1 MFKKEHTGNMLE
13 KIIIA
18 PSKNNIERRTA
29 IWNMVSSILGAAQS
43 AIFLLVVT
51 HVCDAVY
58 AGIFSIAT
66 TLGYQIIAIG
76 SYGMRNFQ
84 ATDVKQKYKFK
95 EYLLSRYFTS
105 IAMFIFLIGYVW
117 IKDYNTEKALI
128 ILAFGVYKAVDV
140 IEDVFH
146 GEFQR
151 YNRLDIGAISMTIRY
166 VISFLVFAVVL
177 ITSHNLLFACIC
189 EAVISILVFIILT
202 YEVIKPRK
210 ILSVK
215 GALKHTG
222 WLLRDCFPLFIG
234 GFLYLYVCNAPKYAI
249 DNCLSQ
255 ESQMYFAIL
264 FMPVFV
270 VNLLSSF
277 VYRPLLV
284 RMAICWNEKRN
295 KEFWHMVMTQIAL
308 IFVLTIMGILGAYL
322 CGTQILSLVYG
333 VDVNPYRNCLVLLM
347 FGGGF
352 AALIGFLIN
361 VLTVMR
367 LQTLLLLG
375 YMVASVAALIVS
387 NPIVS
392 KLGIFGASVLYVGL
406 MVLVAAFLLV
416 SAVFYKKKK

>member
-1 MFKKEHTGNMLE
+1 MLE

-392 KLGIFGASVLYVGL
+392 NLGIFGASVLYVGL

>member
-1 MFKKEHTGNMLE
+1 MFKKEHTENMLE

-117 IKDYNTEKALI
+117 IKDYNTEKALT

-295 KEFWHMVMTQIAL
+295 KEFWHMVMIQIAL
-308 IFVLTIMGILGAYL
+308 IFVLTILGILGAYL

-392 KLGIFGASVLYVGL
+392 KLGIFGASILYVGL

>member
-1 MFKKEHTGNMLE
+1 MLE

-295 KEFWHMVMTQIAL
+295 KEFWHMVMTQITL

>member
-1 MFKKEHTGNMLE
+1 MLE

-177 ITSHNLLFACIC
+177 ITSHDLLFACIC

-392 KLGIFGASVLYVGL
+392 KLGIFGASILYVGL

>member
-1 MFKKEHTGNMLE
+1 MLE

-295 KEFWHMVMTQIAL
+295 KEFWHMVMIQIAL

-392 KLGIFGASVLYVGL
+392 KLGIFGASILYVGL

>member
-1 MFKKEHTGNMLE
+1 MLE

-117 IKDYNTEKALI
+117 IKDYNIEKALI

-295 KEFWHMVMTQIAL
+295 KEFWHMVMTQITL

>member
-1 MFKKEHTGNMLE
+1 MLE

-295 KEFWHMVMTQIAL
+295 KEFWHMVMIQIAL

-375 YMVASVAALIVS
+375 YMAASVAALFVS

-392 KLGIFGASVLYVGL
+392 NLGIFGASVLYVGL
-406 MVLVAAFLLV
+406 MVLVAAFLLI
-416 SAVFYKKKK
+416 SAVFYKKRK

>member
-1 MFKKEHTGNMLE
+1 MFKKEHTENMLE

-177 ITSHNLLFACIC
+177 IISRNLLLACIC

>member
-1 MFKKEHTGNMLE
+1 MLE

-308 IFVLTIMGILGAYL
+308 IFVLTILGILGAYL

-392 KLGIFGASVLYVGL
+392 KLGIFGASILYVGL

>member
-1 MFKKEHTGNMLE
+1 MFKKEHTENMLE

-117 IKDYNTEKALI
+117 IKDYNTEKALT

-392 KLGIFGASVLYVGL
+392 KLGIFGASILYVGL

>member
-1 MFKKEHTGNMLE
+1 MLE

-105 IAMFIFLIGYVW
+105 IAMFIFLIGYVC

>member
-1 MFKKEHTGNMLE
+1 MLE

-18 PSKNNIERRTA
+18 PSKNTIERRTA

-308 IFVLTIMGILGAYL
+308 IFVLTILGILGAYL

-392 KLGIFGASVLYVGL
+392 KLGIFGASILYVGL

>member
-1 MFKKEHTGNMLE
+1 MLE

-406 MVLVAAFLLV
+406 MVLVAAFLLI

>member
-1 MFKKEHTGNMLE
+1 
-13 KIIIA
+13 
-18 PSKNNIERRTA
+18 
-29 IWNMVSSILGAAQS
+29 
-43 AIFLLVVT
+43 
-51 HVCDAVY
+51 
-58 AGIFSIAT
+58 
-66 TLGYQIIAIG
+66 
-76 SYGMRNFQ
+76 
-84 ATDVKQKYKFK
+84 
-95 EYLLSRYFTS
+95 
-105 IAMFIFLIGYVW
+105 
-117 IKDYNTEKALI
+117 
-128 ILAFGVYKAVDV
+128 
-140 IEDVFH
+140 
-146 GEFQR
+146 
-151 YNRLDIGAISMTIRY
+151 
-166 VISFLVFAVVL
+166 
-177 ITSHNLLFACIC
+177 
-189 EAVISILVFIILT
+189 
-202 YEVIKPRK
+202 
-210 ILSVK
+210 
-215 GALKHTG
+215 
-222 WLLRDCFPLFIG
+222 
-234 GFLYLYVCNAPKYAI
+234 
-249 DNCLSQ
+249 
-255 ESQMYFAIL
+255 MYFAIL

-277 VYRPLLV
+277 VYRPVLV

-308 IFVLTIMGILGAYL
+308 IFVLTILGILGAYL

-392 KLGIFGASVLYVGL
+392 KLGIFGASILYVGL

>member
-1 MFKKEHTGNMLE
+1 MLE

-117 IKDYNTEKALI
+117 IKDYSTEKALI

-333 VDVNPYRNCLVLLM
+333 VDVNPYRNCLVLFM

>member
-1 MFKKEHTGNMLE
+1 MLE

-295 KEFWHMVMTQIAL
+295 KEFWHMVMIQIAL
-308 IFVLTIMGILGAYL
+308 IFVLTILGILGAYL

-392 KLGIFGASVLYVGL
+392 KLGIFGESILYVGL

>member
-1 MFKKEHTGNMLE
+1 MFKKEHTENMLE

-308 IFVLTIMGILGAYL
+308 IFVLTILGILGAYL

-392 KLGIFGASVLYVGL
+392 KLGIFGASILYVGL

>member
-1 MFKKEHTGNMLE
+1 MLE

-295 KEFWHMVMTQIAL
+295 KEFWHMVMIQIAL
-308 IFVLTIMGILGAYL
+308 IFVLTILGILGAYL

-375 YMVASVAALIVS
+375 YMVASVAALIAS

-392 KLGIFGASVLYVGL
+392 KLGIFGASILYVGL

>member
-1 MFKKEHTGNMLE
+1 MLE

-234 GFLYLYVCNAPKYAI
+234 GFLYLYVCNVPKYAI

-295 KEFWHMVMTQIAL
+295 KEFWHMVMIQIAL
-308 IFVLTIMGILGAYL
+308 IFVLTILGILGAYL

-392 KLGIFGASVLYVGL
+392 KLGIFGASILYVGL

>member
-1 MFKKEHTGNMLE
+1 MLE

-416 SAVFYKKKK
+416 SVVFYKKKK

>member
-1 MFKKEHTGNMLE
+1 MLE

-128 ILAFGVYKAVDV
+128 ILAFGVYKSVDV

-189 EAVISILVFIILT
+189 EVVISILVFIILT

-295 KEFWHMVMTQIAL
+295 KEFWHMVMIQIAL
-308 IFVLTIMGILGAYL
+308 IFVLTILGILGAYL

-392 KLGIFGASVLYVGL
+392 KLGIFGASILYVGL

>member
-1 MFKKEHTGNMLE
+1 LFKKEHTENMLE

>member
-1 MFKKEHTGNMLE
+1 MLE

-117 IKDYNTEKALI
+117 IKDYNIEKALI

>member
-1 MFKKEHTGNMLE
+1 MLE

-117 IKDYNTEKALI
+117 IKDYSTEKALI

-295 KEFWHMVMTQIAL
+295 KEFWHMVMTQITL

>member
-1 MFKKEHTGNMLE
+1 MLE

>member
-1 MFKKEHTGNMLE
+1 MLE

-117 IKDYNTEKALI
+117 IKDYNIEKTLI

>member
-1 MFKKEHTGNMLE
+1 MLE

-322 CGTQILSLVYG
+322 CGTQILSFVYG

>member
-1 MFKKEHTGNMLE
+1 MFKKEHTENMLE

-295 KEFWHMVMTQIAL
+295 KEFWHMVMIQIAL
-308 IFVLTIMGILGAYL
+308 IFVLTILGILGAYL

-375 YMVASVAALIVS
+375 YMVASVAALIAS

-392 KLGIFGASVLYVGL
+392 KLGIFGASILYVGL

>member
-1 MFKKEHTGNMLE
+1 MLE

-128 ILAFGVYKAVDV
+128 ILAFGVYKSVDV

-308 IFVLTIMGILGAYL
+308 IFVLTILGILGAYL

-392 KLGIFGASVLYVGL
+392 KLGIFGASILYVGL

-416 SAVFYKKKK
+416 SALFYKKKK

>member
-1 MFKKEHTGNMLE
+1 MLE

-210 ILSVK
+210 ILSVQ

>member
-1 MFKKEHTGNMLE
+1 MLE

-308 IFVLTIMGILGAYL
+308 IFVLTILGILGAYL

-392 KLGIFGASVLYVGL
+392 NLGIFGASVLYVGL

-416 SAVFYKKKK
+416 SALFYKKKK